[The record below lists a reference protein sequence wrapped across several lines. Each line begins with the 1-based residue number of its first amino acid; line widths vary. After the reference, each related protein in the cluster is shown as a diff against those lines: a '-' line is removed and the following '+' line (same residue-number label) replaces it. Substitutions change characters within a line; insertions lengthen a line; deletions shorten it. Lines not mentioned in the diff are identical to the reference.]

1 MKKLFVILLII
12 AAAIVVLPIAY
23 RNSVVIDF
31 DYFFDVYTMPLSWLI
46 FGAFVLGVLFALV
59 FFAITG
65 LGWKLKARS
74 LKKQVD
80 ELLKQRKR
88 DEIAEQFE
96 TEKALEKQ
104 A

>member
-1 MKKLFVILLII
+1 MKKLFVILLIV
-12 AAAIVVLPIAY
+12 AAAIIVLPIAY
-23 RNSVVIDF
+23 NNADAVNF
-31 DYFFDVYTMPLSWLI
+31 NYFFGTYSLPLSWVA
-46 FGAFVLGVLFALV
+46 FGSFVLGVLFSLV

-88 DEIAEQFE
+88 DEIAEKFNAEKQR
-96 TEKALEKQ
+96 EKA